1 MMAPRDLPTVND
13 VSEMSNALINR
24 CKSAVSSISSRA
36 ENFKWQEQIPTGIK
50 QNAQVTWDKVKDN
63 AVVERLTGIKENA
76 QVTWDKV
83 KDNSVVERLNGIKE
97 NAQVTWYKV
106 KDNASVEK
114 LTEQVKESPIWKVS
128 PATMAVMGFAA
139 LPIISF
145 LFIMLIG
152 LSPAFLA
159 FLAVEGTFLT
169 VGAGIV
175 TGLVVSVGGV
185 VLSIATVMGSIY
197 FAVTKII
204 SFTKSKINNIQPHPS
219 LNLDASDSAAED
231 KPSDEYY

>member
-1 MMAPRDLPTVND
+1 MGLPTVND

-50 QNAQVTWDKVKDN
+50 QNAQVTWDKGKDN
-63 AVVERLTGIKENA
+63 AVVERMG
-76 QVTWDKV
+76 
-83 KDNSVVERLNGIKE
+83 GIKE

-128 PATMAVMGFAA
+128 PATMAVMGLAA

-169 VGAGIV
+169 VGAGIDG
-175 TGLVVSVGGV
+175 TGSFCGWSCFIHRNCDGIDLFS
-185 VLSIATVMGSIY
+185 
-197 FAVTKII
+197 VTKII

-219 LNLDASDSAAED
+219 LNLDASDSAAKINPQMNITEALFSETCFSN
-231 KPSDEYY
+231 KLSK